1 MKFLFL
7 EPDMKDD
14 ILDAI
19 NDSEPVDAL
28 SALFSVAFLVAKA
41 SNINEFTLS
50 SLFSSTADAL
60 FQAHADDEEAEEAEE
75 AEEVDEQTDE

>member
-14 ILDAI
+14 ILAAI
-19 NDSEPVDAL
+19 NESEPVDAL
-28 SALFSVAFLVAKA
+28 NALFSVAFLVAKA

-60 FQAHADDEEAEEAEE
+60 FQAHAEEEEEE

>member
-1 MKFLFL
+1 MRFLLL

-14 ILDAI
+14 ILAAIDA
-19 NDSEPVDAL
+19 SEPVDAL
-28 SALFSVAFLVAKA
+28 NALFSVAFLVAKA

-60 FQAHADDEEAEEAEE
+60 FQAHADDEEEEVE

>member
-1 MKFLFL
+1 
-7 EPDMKDD
+7 MKDD
-14 ILDAI
+14 ILAAI

-28 SALFSVAFLVAKA
+28 NALFSVAFLVAKA

-60 FQAHADDEEAEEAEE
+60 FQAHVEDEEEAEEF
-75 AEEVDEQTDE
+75 DEQTDE

>member
-14 ILDAI
+14 ILAAI

-28 SALFSVAFLVAKA
+28 NALFSVAFLVAKA

-60 FQAHADDEEAEEAEE
+60 FQAHADDEEVEAEE
-75 AEEVDEQTDE
+75 EEVDEQTDE

>member
-7 EPDMKDD
+7 EPHMKDD
-14 ILDAI
+14 ILAAI

-28 SALFSVAFLVAKA
+28 NALFSVAFLVAKA

-60 FQAHADDEEAEEAEE
+60 FQAHVEDEEEAEEF
-75 AEEVDEQTDE
+75 DEQTDE

>member
-1 MKFLFL
+1 
-7 EPDMKDD
+7 MKDD
-14 ILDAI
+14 ILAAIDA
-19 NDSEPVDAL
+19 SEPVDAL
-28 SALFSVAFLVAKA
+28 NALFSVAFLVAKA

-60 FQAHADDEEAEEAEE
+60 FQAHTEDEEAE

>member
-7 EPDMKDD
+7 EPHMKDD
-14 ILDAI
+14 ILAAIDA
-19 NDSEPVDAL
+19 SEPVDAL
-28 SALFSVAFLVAKA
+28 NALFSVAFLVAKA

-60 FQAHADDEEAEEAEE
+60 FQAHADEEEEVEAEEE
-75 AEEVDEQTDE
+75 DEQTDE

>member
-14 ILDAI
+14 ILAAI
-19 NDSEPVDAL
+19 NESEPVDAL
-28 SALFSVAFLVAKA
+28 NALFSVAFLVAKA

-60 FQAHADDEEAEEAEE
+60 FQAHAEEEEEEE

>member
-1 MKFLFL
+1 MRFLFL
-7 EPDMKDD
+7 ELDMKDD
-14 ILDAI
+14 ILSAI

-28 SALFSVAFLVAKA
+28 NALFSVAFLVAKA

-60 FQAHADDEEAEEAEE
+60 FQAHAEEEEVEAEEF
-75 AEEVDEQTDE
+75 DEQTDK

>member
-7 EPDMKDD
+7 ELDMKDD
-14 ILDAI
+14 ILAAI

-28 SALFSVAFLVAKA
+28 NALFSVAFLVAKA

-60 FQAHADDEEAEEAEE
+60 FQAHADDEEVE

>member
-7 EPDMKDD
+7 EPHMKDD
-14 ILDAI
+14 ILSAI

-28 SALFSVAFLVAKA
+28 NALFSVAFLVAKA

-50 SLFSSTADAL
+50 SLFSLTADAL
-60 FQAHADDEEAEEAEE
+60 FQAHAEDEEEV
-75 AEEVDEQTDE
+75 EVDEQTDD

>member
-14 ILDAI
+14 ILAAI
-19 NDSEPVDAL
+19 NESEPVDAL
-28 SALFSVAFLVAKA
+28 NALFSVAFLVAKA

-60 FQAHADDEEAEEAEE
+60 FQAHAEEEAE
-75 AEEVDEQTDE
+75 EEVDEQTDE

>member
-14 ILDAI
+14 ILAAI

-28 SALFSVAFLVAKA
+28 NALFSVAFLVAKA

-60 FQAHADDEEAEEAEE
+60 FQAHAEDEEVEAEEEE
-75 AEEVDEQTDE
+75 IDEQTDE

>member
-1 MKFLFL
+1 
-7 EPDMKDD
+7 MKDD
-14 ILDAI
+14 ILSAI

-28 SALFSVAFLVAKA
+28 NALFSVAFLVAKA

-60 FQAHADDEEAEEAEE
+60 FQAHADDEEVE
-75 AEEVDEQTDE
+75 EEVDEQTDE

>member
-1 MKFLFL
+1 MRFLFL
-7 EPDMKDD
+7 EPDMKDN

-28 SALFSVAFLVAKA
+28 NALFSVAFLVAKA
-41 SNINEFTLS
+41 ANINEFTLS

-60 FQAHADDEEAEEAEE
+60 FQAHAEEEEV
-75 AEEVDEQTDE
+75 EVDEQTDE

>member
-14 ILDAI
+14 ILAAI

-28 SALFSVAFLVAKA
+28 NALFSVAFLVAKA

-60 FQAHADDEEAEEAEE
+60 FQAHADDEEVEAEE
-75 AEEVDEQTDE
+75 EEEIDEQTDE

>member
-7 EPDMKDD
+7 EPDMKDN

-28 SALFSVAFLVAKA
+28 NALFSVAFLVAKA
-41 SNINEFTLS
+41 ANINEFTLS

-60 FQAHADDEEAEEAEE
+60 FQAHADDEVEVETEEF
-75 AEEVDEQTDE
+75 DEQTDE